1 MNPKKKM
8 WFTILGL
15 AAGILVGIYI
25 QPVISG
31 DNIYDQLGKFKD
43 VLLTV
48 QKNYVDDVDTPKLV
62 ESAITGMLSELDPH
76 SVYIPAE
83 QQKRVEEDF
92 RGSFQGIGVE
102 FDVVRDTI
110 TVVSPISGGP
120 SEQLGIHAGDKI
132 VKIDGQNAVGMSRDD
147 VPKKLRG
154 PKGTHVVVTVVRYGT
169 ADPLVFDIT
178 RDNIP
183 LYTVDAAFVNPDGTG
198 YLALNRFAEPT
209 YDEMMKNLDMLSKQG
224 MKRLILDLR
233 GNPGGYMEKAI
244 RIVDEF
250 VPGGHKIVYTKSTRN
265 SMEDVY
271 MSEDGQHYEKL
282 PLIVLL
288 NAGSASASEIVAGA
302 IQDLDRGLIVG
313 ETSFGKGLVQ
323 KQFPLQDGSAFRLTV
338 ARYYTPSGR
347 LIQRP
352 YDKGKEDYYKMTNR
366 QEDEEGD
373 NLDHTHDVADS
384 SRPVFK
390 TTGGRK
396 VLGGGGVTPDYVIKL
411 DTVTPLTID
420 LIRKNLIWE
429 YTERFTSSA
438 DGQKVRSQYADKFMD
453 FLKNYDISEAMLSD
467 FMKYAKDKGV
477 EVKPDQLAADRE
489 HIKTRL
495 KARIA
500 RTFWGNSEFYQ
511 VALQDDKQYEK
522 ALTLFPEANRVA
534 KLGR

>member
-15 AAGILVGIYI
+15 AAGILLGIYI

-62 ESAITGMLSELDPH
+62 ESAIVGMLGELDPH

-102 FDVVRDTI
+102 FDVVSDTI
-110 TVVSPISGGP
+110 TVVSAISGGP
-120 SEQLGIHAGDKI
+120 SEQLGIRAGDKI
-132 VKIDGQNAVGMSRDD
+132 VKIDGTNAVGMSRDD

-154 PKGTHVVVTVVRYGT
+154 PKGTHVVVTIARIG
-169 ADPLVFDIT
+169 AKEPLVFDIT

-183 LYTVDAAFVNPDGTG
+183 LYTVDAAFVNPDGTA

-209 YDEMMKNLDMLSKQG
+209 YDEMMKNLDQLSKDG

-250 VPGGHKIVYTKSTRN
+250 VPGGYKIVYTKSSRDNTG
-265 SMEDVY
+265 DVY
-271 MSEDGQHYEKL
+271 MSEDGQRYEKL
-282 PLIVLL
+282 PLIILI
-288 NAGSASASEIVAGA
+288 NAGSASASEIVSGA

-323 KQFPLQDGSAFRLTV
+323 KQFPLSDGSAFRLTV

-352 YDKGKEDYYKMTNR
+352 YDKGKEDYYRMTNR
-366 QEDEEGD
+366 KEDEEGD
-373 NLDHTHDVADS
+373 NLDHEHDLPDS
-384 SRPVFK
+384 SRPIYK
-390 TTGGRK
+390 TLSGRR
-396 VLGGGGVTPDYVIKL
+396 VLGGGGITPDYVVKL

-420 LIRKNLIWE
+420 VIRKNLIWE
-429 YTERFTSSA
+429 YTERFTSSPE
-438 DGQKVRSQYADKFMD
+438 GQKVRNQYAGKFSD
-453 FLKNYDISEAMLSD
+453 FLKNFEISDAMLSD
-467 FMKYAKDKGV
+467 FMNYAKEKGV
-477 EVKPDQLAADRE
+477 EVKPEDLKADKE
-489 HIKTRL
+489 HLKTRL

-500 RTFWGNSEFYQ
+500 RAYWGNSEFYQ